1 MAIFPMFLL
10 CFMAC
15 FTTILAYTYRD
26 EQILLHTLFAN
37 YSSTIRPVDQQS
49 QATAVQADFRL
60 LEILSF
66 DDREGVLKTI
76 SILTITWLDEKIRW
90 NTSVYDIGN
99 IYVSPSS
106 VWRPRIFLNNPASE
120 QLQIESGNKADDRV
134 QYQSD
139 GRAIY
144 TYNGQTTTRCDAN
157 ILYFPFDKH
166 ICELNFVSY
175 EPTSRVFLVAQTLGF
190 VVPQSRNKEW
200 EVLTVTMSQFEIR
213 VASGVNQ
220 SNVKA
225 AITFQRKPGFVILN
239 MFLPIPCFGFI
250 NILVFLLP
258 ESSGERVSF
267 SVTILLTLVFFLNL
281 VGESLP
287 PVSDPIS
294 IFNVIIMTQLLNSFL
309 IVISTLFTLVAFEG
323 GQKDINVQQSVRR
336 VVSVMNE
343 IVPKRNKVYSDTIP
357 KGQKEEDADSVKE
370 SHDESKDQETV
381 PSDRHPTW
389 NVVSEVTNKFYFWL
403 FLLLFIVE
411 CSVYLILMIFYWCN
425 TPLL

>member
-1 MAIFPMFLL
+1 MFLL
-10 CFMAC
+10 CFNAC

-26 EQILLHTLFAN
+26 EQILTHTLFAN
-37 YSSTIRPVDQQS
+37 YLPAIRPVDQQS

-66 DDREGVLKTI
+66 DDRKGVLKTI
-76 SILTITWLDEKIRW
+76 SILTITWLDEKIRS
-90 NTSVYDIGN
+90 NKSVYDIGH

-106 VWRPRIFLNNPASE
+106 VWRPRIFLTNPASE
-120 QLQIESGNKADDRV
+120 QLQIESQNKADDRV

-144 TYNGQTTTRCDAN
+144 TYNGQTTTRCDAI

-166 ICELNFVSY
+166 VCELKFVSY
-175 EPTSRVFLVAQTLGF
+175 ESTSRVFLVAQTLGF

-200 EVLTVTMSQFEIR
+200 EVLTVTISQFEIR

-220 SNVKA
+220 SNVMTTFK
-225 AITFQRKPGFVILN
+225 FQRKPGFDILN

-250 NILVFLLP
+250 NILVFLHVLP
-258 ESSGERVSF
+258 VIEWTF
-267 SVTILLTLVFFLNL
+267 SVTIVLTLVFFLNL

-294 IFNVIIMTQLLNSFL
+294 IFNVIIMTQLLNSFF